1 MARAVIYG
9 VLAGFAVAVLA
20 IILLKL
26 ITMPE
31 STAARLTAPTWKLVE
46 GHLITQS
53 LMVAGWALACAIGGS
68 VAARRIPER
77 WLEACFAVS
86 AILLLLGPLPEAVFN
101 PRAIGPTQI
110 AYLAITIPVVL
121 AAGFMSARRRRT
133 GAALHRP

>member
-1 MARAVIYG
+1 MARAVIFG
-9 VLAGFAVAVLA
+9 VLAGFGVAVLA

-46 GHLITQS
+46 GHVITQS

-101 PRAIGPTQI
+101 PRTIGPTQI
-110 AYLAITIPVVL
+110 AYLAITVPVVL
-121 AAGFMSARRRRT
+121 AAGFMSARRRRAE
-133 GAALHRP
+133 AALHRP